1 MPSHSP
7 SSPVWPTYRRLIG
20 YSTAYWRMALLAVL
34 GMIASAACTALFAK
48 LIKPMLDRL
57 FIDKDASTIFWMPL
71 WILGIFAL
79 RSVASYLSDYG
90 MAYVGRGVVQAI
102 REDVFDTYLRL
113 SDRFYSDEAN
123 GAKIARVTYTCEQV
137 AEAST
142 NAVKTGLIDGLT
154 IVGLVAVMFYYS
166 PLLTLALLVMVPT
179 VGLVAARVARSYRKT
194 GLRVQTAMGL
204 VTDTVSEVVDNR
216 REMRVYGG
224 QAYERARFSVINQ
237 RVRQLNLKVASTNA
251 LSTGLVQFI
260 AAIALA
266 IIIVVATRP
275 GMLATMSPGTF
286 FAVLMAMGGILP
298 SLKRLTTVQSSIQR
312 GMAAAEDLFSVI
324 DMPAEPDEGLLDVP
338 RVAGH
343 LQFRYVGFSYPG
355 SHTPALQ
362 DIVLDCHPGTVTALI
377 GRSGSGKST
386 LSSLIPRFHNP
397 QTGAILLDGHDLRD
411 YTLPCLRR
419 QMAWVGQSI
428 PLFDGTIAQ
437 NIAYGELA
445 GASEAAIMEAACA
458 ANAWSFIEQ
467 LPHGLHSHI
476 GPDGCLLSGGQRQ
489 RIAIARAILKDA
501 PLLVLDEAT
510 SSLDM
515 ESERLIQDALE
526 RLMRQRTTI
535 VIAHRLSTIQHADQ
549 IVLIDKGRIM
559 ERGTHASL
567 LEAQGQYAR
576 WHQLQFA

>member
-1 MPSHSP
+1 MPSHI
-7 SSPVWPTYRRLIG
+7 SSPPIWPTYRRLIG
-20 YSTAYWRMALLAVL
+20 YSTAYWKMALLAVT
-34 GMIASAACTALFAK
+34 GMVASAACTALFAK

-57 FIDKDASTIFWMPL
+57 FIDKDATTIFWMPL

-79 RSVASYLSDYG
+79 RSVASYLGDYG
-90 MAYVGRGVVQAI
+90 TAYVGRGVVQAI
-102 REDVFDTYLRL
+102 RGDVFDAYLRL
-113 SDRFYSDEAN
+113 PERFHSSEAS
-123 GAKIARVTYTCEQV
+123 GAKIARITYTCEQV

-142 NAVKTGLIDGLT
+142 SAVKTSLIDGLT
-154 IVGLVAVMFYYS
+154 IAGLVAVMLYYS

-194 GLRVQTAMGL
+194 GLRVQATMGL
-204 VTDTVSEVVDNR
+204 VTGAVNEVVDNR

-224 QAYERARFSVINQ
+224 QVHERARFAAVNR
-237 RVRQLNLKVASTNA
+237 RVGQLNLKVASTNA

-260 AAIALA
+260 AATALA
-266 IIIVVATRP
+266 LIIVIATRP
-275 GMLATMSPGTF
+275 RMLATMSPGTF

-298 SLKRLTTVQSSIQR
+298 SLKRLTTVQASIQR
-312 GMAAAEDLFSVI
+312 GLAAAGDLFSII
-324 DMPAEPDEGLLDVP
+324 DTPAEPDEGALDVP

-343 LQFRYVGFSYPG
+343 LQFRHVGFSYPG
-355 SHTPALQ
+355 SPTPALQ
-362 DIVLDCHPGTVTALI
+362 DIVLDCRPGTVTALI

-386 LSSLIPRFHNP
+386 LSSLIPRFHDP
-397 QTGAILLDGHDLRD
+397 ATGAIPLDGHDLRE
-411 YTLPCLRR
+411 YSLACLRR

-428 PLFDGTIAQ
+428 PLFDGTVAQ

-445 GASEAAIMEAACA
+445 DAGGAAIVEAARA
-458 ANAWSFIEQ
+458 ANAWPFIER
-467 LPHGLHSHI
+467 LPQGLHSPI

-489 RIAIARAILKDA
+489 RIAIARAILKDS

-526 RLMRQRTTI
+526 RLMHRRTTI

-549 IVLIDKGRIM
+549 IILIDKGRIV

-567 LEAQGQYAR
+567 LQAQGQYAR
-576 WHQLQFA
+576 LHQLQFN